1 MSRRLDRVNEL
12 LRAEL
17 STLLIRQIKDPRLQ
31 GVISI
36 TKVETSPDMRT
47 AKVFLSVMG
56 DPETRQSALDG
67 IQSAA
72 TYLRR
77 ELRTRLVLRHT
88 PFLKF
93 TLDQSMEDANQLLKI
108 MNDIRQEDVSQAP
121 FKDLPPRNARR
132 NSGKARDLIAEDDQ
146 YTGPLSFPPG
156 AG

>member
-36 TKVETSPDMRT
+36 TRVETSPDMRT

-56 DPETRQSALDG
+56 DPDTRQSALEG

-72 TYLRR
+72 TFLRR
-77 ELRTRLVLRHT
+77 ELRPRLVLHHT

-93 TLDQSMEDANQLLKI
+93 TLDQSMEDANQLLQI
-108 MNDIRQEDVSQAP
+108 MNDIRKDTFTEGRP
-121 FKDLPPRNARR
+121 KDL
-132 NSGKARDLIAEDDQ
+132 SGKTGVSRERTGEDDQ
-146 YTGPLSFPPG
+146 YIGPLAFPPG